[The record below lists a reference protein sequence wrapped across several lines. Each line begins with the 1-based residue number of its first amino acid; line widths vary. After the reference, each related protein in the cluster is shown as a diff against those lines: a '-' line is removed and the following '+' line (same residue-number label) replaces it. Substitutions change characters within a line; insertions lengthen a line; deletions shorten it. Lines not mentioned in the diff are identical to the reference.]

1 MCFFMAESCVLGLI
15 FERIRPTKLRETGKI
30 AVCRVQHA
38 TIFHCECGQ
47 LCGGRQRTPGLSRD
61 EQIPEHGP
69 VLIPRREQSYI
80 RLL

>member
-1 MCFFMAESCVLGLI
+1 
-15 FERIRPTKLRETGKI
+15 
-30 AVCRVQHA
+30 
-38 TIFHCECGQ
+38 